1 MWSVVGVI
9 NIQLSTSQKQN
20 NEEYADIYIF
30 FNLNIQEKIEN
41 LLLIIVKRVLKFFFR
56 RKIIVNLVG
65 CGKTDSS
72 NLNKNIRKVK
82 RDLEHLAKE
91 HSSKEDWSISVKRFM
106 V

>member
-30 FNLNIQEKIEN
+30 FNLNIQEKIKN

-72 NLNKNIRKVK
+72 NLNKKIRKVK
-82 RDLEHLAKE
+82 RDLEHF
-91 HSSKEDWSISVKRFM
+91 S
-106 V
+106 